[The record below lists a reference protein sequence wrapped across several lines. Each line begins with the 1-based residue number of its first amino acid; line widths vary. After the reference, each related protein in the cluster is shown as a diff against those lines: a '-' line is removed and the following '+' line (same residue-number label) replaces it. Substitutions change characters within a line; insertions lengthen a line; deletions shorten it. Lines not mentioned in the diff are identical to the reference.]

1 MVVFLRRA
9 AEEDILVAVNFSG
22 TSYPRFN
29 LGVPYAGSYKEIF
42 STDDERFGGSG
53 LLNPRALPARAMEV
67 DDKEIGIGIRLPAYS
82 ALFFAC
88 KKREMKQRAPRAEQA
103 EETPTKQKTESLL
116 EKAADVAGKA
126 AGVAGKA
133 KDAAGRKAAGVA
145 GKAAGVAGAAKKR
158 IDRAMGMEKK
168 K

>member
-1 MVVFLRRA
+1 M
-9 AEEDILVAVNFSG
+9 NFSG

-88 KKREMKQRAPRAEQA
+88 KKREAEKKAPRAEQA
-103 EETPTKQKTESLL
+103 EEKPAKQKTESLL

-126 AGVAGKA
+126 
-133 KDAAGRKAAGVA
+133 KDAAGKKAAGVA

-158 IDRAMGMEKK
+158 IDRAMGMENKK
-168 K
+168 